1 MMMWSTLVLV
11 SVSLIFLTACS
22 SDTAQQIRR
31 EYDGVVA
38 EHDSL
43 HKRHETMEQRH
54 AHDVLEFEALSAQTA
69 SAELV
74 RRHDSVQKVHAA
86 LLEAHTE
93 LIKQHT
99 LYLQWYSQVIAA
111 TQQGATLTAAQL
123 QQLGTMNTERA
134 VLRSDHNEIFAEHV
148 RLHDVHKTLMK
159 ELQRAASASPQ

>member
-1 MMMWSTLVLV
+1 VFANGIV
-11 SVSLIFLTACS
+11 LTACS
-22 SDTAQQIRR
+22 SNTSQQIRQ
-31 EYDGVVA
+31 EYESVVA

-54 AHDVLEFEALSAQTA
+54 TRDVLEFEALSAQTA

-99 LYLQWYSQVIAA
+99 LYLQFYSHVMAT
-111 TQQGATLTAAQL
+111 TQQGTALTAKQL
-123 QQLGTMNTERA
+123 QQLGTMSTERA
-134 VLRSDHNEIFAEHV
+134 ALRNDHNEIVAEHV
-148 RLHDVHKTLMK
+148 RLHDVHKALMK
-159 ELQRAASASPQ
+159 ELQRLSPP